1 MDQIQAEEGFQL
13 LAYVIM
19 PDHLHLV
26 VSLPA
31 HLTTTRVMKMIKGRF
46 ARLYNERA
54 GARGP
59 FWQDRFHEEAL
70 QSEEQLWTAIQYVV
84 YNPVK
89 AGVVQRPEDYRWSSA
104 GHPSPP
110 VRLET

>member
-54 GARGP
+54 GVRSP
-59 FWQDRFHEEAL
+59 FWTGPVPRGGAAKRGAAL
-70 QSEEQLWTAIQYVV
+70 DG
-84 YNPVK
+84 NPVC
-89 AGVVQRPEDYRWSSA
+89 RP
-104 GHPSPP
+104 
-110 VRLET
+110 